1 MKISRLEFVLLL
13 LTTACL
19 AFFAGWY
26 LGGQSAPGTV
36 RITTQ
41 HSPEP
46 SVMASLPVS
55 QTPVA
60 ASPVPSETAPVESET
75 QTPAPSPSAPEQ
87 QSGLININTA
97 DSETLQT
104 LPSIGEKRAAA
115 IIAYREEHGPFR
127 IVEDITNVSGIGEG
141 ILSQIIDHITV
152 E

>member
-13 LTTACL
+13 LTAACL

-36 RITTQ
+36 RITAQ
-41 HSPEP
+41 YSPEP

-55 QTPVA
+55 QTPE
-60 ASPVPSETAPVESET
+60 PSETGPVETET

-141 ILSQIIDHITV
+141 ILSQIIDYITV

>member
-19 AFFAGWY
+19 AFFAGWF
-26 LGGQSAPGTV
+26 LGGQPVPGTV
-36 RITTQ
+36 RITAQ
-41 HSPEP
+41 YSPEP

-60 ASPVPSETAPVESET
+60 VSPGLSETAPVETEV

-141 ILSQIIDHITV
+141 ILSQIVDYITV

>member
-19 AFFAGWY
+19 AFFAGWF
-26 LGGQSAPGTV
+26 LGGQSAAGTV
-36 RITTQ
+36 RITAQ

-55 QTPVA
+55 QTPVT
-60 ASPVPSETAPVESET
+60 ASPEPSVTVPVETEV
-75 QTPAPSPSAPEQ
+75 QTPAPSSSAPEQ

>member
-13 LTTACL
+13 LTIACL

-36 RITTQ
+36 QITTQ
-41 HSPEP
+41 YSPDP

-55 QTPVA
+55 QTPVT

-87 QSGLININTA
+87 QSGRININTA
-97 DSETLQT
+97 DSEELQT
-104 LPSIGEKRAAA
+104 LPSIGEKRAAD